1 MSFETG
7 EALADLYKVRRLFE
21 VAGKRDLAL
30 ATTELIN
37 ETIESN
43 QAEIREL
50 MRQQI
55 IDRLE
60 TEPLPK
66 LFPTPCTVDLE
77 GTH

>member
-7 EALADLYKVRRLFE
+7 DALSRLYEARRLFE
-21 VAGKRDLAL
+21 VAGKRELAL
-30 ATTELIN
+30 ATNELIA
-37 ETIESN
+37 ETIEDS
-43 QAEIREL
+43 QAEFREL
-50 MRQQI
+50 MRQQSR
-55 IDRLE
+55 DRIE